1 MWMSPFYLFFGVFV
15 VYIFQTQIKLK
26 KMKYF
31 ISIFLVFFI
40 LSPFS
45 YAYISITQ
53 KDKRT
58 DYPGKKIAEIVEKKW
73 NENFVNDIL
82 VVAGDEWHG
91 GNLSYH
97 LNSRPIWDNILENK
111 NNNLDKLQNSFV
123 LVGDISILKKICTAV
138 FI

>member
-1 MWMSPFYLFFGVFV
+1 MAERYQP
-15 VYIFQTQIKLK
+15 LK
-26 KMKYF
+26 KAD
-31 ISIFLVFFI
+31 LG
-40 LSPFS
+40 
-45 YAYISITQ
+45 
-53 KDKRT
+53 KRSN
-58 DYPGKKIAEIVEKKW
+58 D
-73 NENFVNDIL
+73 ENFVNNIL

-138 FI
+138 FIEIENQGFWDVPKDDFFIVLDQFCLTFGLHFSTFFGTPFFQFS